1 MRTRVLA
8 VAASSA
14 VLLLGAACSSEDSTS
29 AGPDS
34 SVVADEPRNEADAT
48 FAHGMIPHHEQAVV
62 MTKLAPER
70 TQNAQVLDLAERIE
84 AAQAPEIDQ
93 MKGWLAAWGDPHK
106 PGMEGMGGMAG
117 MGGMKGMMSDDQ
129 MAALTAAS
137 GPAFDKMF
145 LEMMIAHH
153 EGALEQAKTEKADGE
168 FPEALTLA
176 DDIIASQQSEI
187 DEMRGILSK
196 LV

>member
-14 VLLLGAACSSEDSTS
+14 FLLLGAACSSEDSTS

-93 MKGWLAAWGDPHK
+93 MKGWLEAWNEPHK
-106 PGMEGMGGMAG
+106 PGMEGMGGMA
-117 MGGMKGMMSDDQ
+117 GMMSDDQ

-153 EGALEQAKTEKADGE
+153 EGALEQAKAEKADGE

-176 DDIIASQQSEI
+176 DDIMASQQSEI
-187 DEMRGILSK
+187 DEMRGILSE

>member
-8 VAASSA
+8 VAASGA
-14 VLLLGAACSSEDSTS
+14 FLLLGAACSSEGSS
-29 AGPDS
+29 QAGPAS
-34 SVVADEPRNEADAT
+34 SVVADQSRNAADAT

-62 MTKLAPER
+62 MTKLAASR
-70 TQNAQVLDLAERIE
+70 TQNAQVLDLAGRIE

-93 MKGWLAAWGDPHK
+93 MKGWLNDWNEPHQ
-106 PGMEGMGGMAG
+106 PGMGGMAG
-117 MGGMKGMMSDDQ
+117 MDGMKGMMSDTE

-153 EGALEQAKTEKADGE
+153 EGAVEQAEAEKSDGK
-168 FPEALTLA
+168 FPEALALA

-187 DEMRGILSK
+187 DEMRGILSS

>member
-1 MRTRVLA
+1 MRSRVLVVTGCTA
-8 VAASSA
+8 L
-14 VLLLGAACSSEDSTS
+14 LLLGTACSSQGSSST
-29 AGPDS
+29 AGGATS
-34 SVVADEPRNEADAT
+34 VADAPRNEADST

-62 MTKLAPER
+62 MTKLARER
-70 TQNAQVLDLAERIE
+70 TQNAQVLDLAKRIE

-93 MKGWLAAWGDPHK
+93 MKGWLEAWDEPHK

-117 MGGMKGMMSDDQ
+117 MGGMKGMMSEDQ
-129 MAALTAAS
+129 MAALMAS
-137 GPAFDKMF
+137 SGSAFDKMF

-153 EGALEQAKTEKADGE
+153 EGAIEQAKAEKADGR

-187 DEMRGILSK
+187 DEMRGILTS
-196 LV
+196 LA

>member
-93 MKGWLAAWGDPHK
+93 MKGWLEAWNEPHK
-106 PGMEGMGGMAG
+106 PGMEGMGGMA
-117 MGGMKGMMSDDQ
+117 GMMSDDQ

-145 LEMMIAHH
+145 LEMMIVHH
-153 EGALEQAKTEKADGE
+153 EGAVEQAEAQKADGE

>member
-1 MRTRVLA
+1 MRSRVLA
-8 VAASSA
+8 ATGTA
-14 VLLLGAACSSEDSTS
+14 VLLLLGGAACSSQ
-29 AGPDS
+29 DS
-34 SVVADEPRNEADAT
+34 STDDGGAASSSVADAPRNEADST

-93 MKGWLAAWGDPHK
+93 MKGWLEAWDEPHK
-106 PGMEGMGGMAG
+106 PGMEGMGGMA
-117 MGGMKGMMSDDQ
+117 GMMSDDQ

-153 EGALEQAKTEKADGE
+153 EGAIEQAKTEKADGE
-168 FPEALTLA
+168 FSEALTLA
-176 DDIIASQQSEI
+176 DEITASQQVEI
-187 DEMRGILSK
+187 DEMRGILSS

>member
-14 VLLLGAACSSEDSTS
+14 VLLLGVACSSEDSTS

-34 SVVADEPRNEADAT
+34 SVVADAPRNEADAT

-70 TQNAQVLDLAERIE
+70 TENAQVLDLAERIE

-93 MKGWLAAWGDPHK
+93 MKGWLEAWNEPHK

-129 MAALTAAS
+129 MAALTASS

-145 LEMMIAHH
+145 LEMMIVHH
-153 EGALEQAKTEKADGE
+153 EGAVEQARAEKADGK

-176 DDIIASQQSEI
+176 DEIIASQQSEI
-187 DEMRGILSK
+187 DEMRGILTS

>member
-14 VLLLGAACSSEDSTS
+14 VLLLGVACSSEDSTS

-34 SVVADEPRNEADAT
+34 SVVADAPRNEADAT

-70 TQNAQVLDLAERIE
+70 TENAQVLDLAERIE
-84 AAQAPEIDQ
+84 AAQTPEIDQ
-93 MKGWLAAWGDPHK
+93 MKGWLEAWNEPHK
-106 PGMEGMGGMAG
+106 PGMGGMAG

-129 MAALTAAS
+129 MAALTASS

-145 LEMMIAHH
+145 LEMMIVHH
-153 EGALEQAKTEKADGE
+153 EGAVEQARAEKADGK
-168 FPEALTLA
+168 FPEAVTLA
-176 DDIIASQQSEI
+176 DEIIASQESEI
-187 DEMRGILSK
+187 DEMRGILTS